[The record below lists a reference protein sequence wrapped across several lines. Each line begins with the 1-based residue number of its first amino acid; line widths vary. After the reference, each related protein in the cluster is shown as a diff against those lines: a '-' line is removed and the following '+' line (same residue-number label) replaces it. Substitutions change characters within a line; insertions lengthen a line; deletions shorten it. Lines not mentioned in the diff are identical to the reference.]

1 MENQKPVTE
10 TIKASEAR
18 KHWGSLL
25 NEVSRSEKRV
35 IVEKNGLPVAAIVS
49 LFALNRL
56 ERYEQRQSQR
66 LRILEEVGELFQDVS
81 DEELE
86 REMTNAVRQ
95 AREEKQRIDQNR
107 QELKAVIDEMRAD
120 FKDVPP
126 EEIEREVAKAIQEVR
141 HERREQQRRSA

>member
-1 MENQKPVTE
+1 MENRDRVTE

-18 KHWGSLL
+18 KQWGSLL
-25 NEVSRSEKRV
+25 NAVSRSEKRV

-49 LFALNRL
+49 MFALNRL
-56 ERYEQRQSQR
+56 ERFERRQSQR

-86 REMTNAVRQ
+86 REMANAVRQ

-107 QELKAVIDEMRAD
+107 QELAQVLERMREP

-126 EEIEREVAKAIQEVR
+126 EEIEREVAKAIEEVR
-141 HERREQQRRSA
+141 KERREQARRSA